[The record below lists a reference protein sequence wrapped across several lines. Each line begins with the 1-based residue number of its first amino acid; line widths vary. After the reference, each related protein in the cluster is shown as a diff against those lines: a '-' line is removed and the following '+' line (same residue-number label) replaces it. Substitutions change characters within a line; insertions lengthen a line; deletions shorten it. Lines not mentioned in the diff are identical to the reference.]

1 MSILGLGRGHRS
13 GSGTRGKPDEVTSS
27 SRPPRPAAT
36 ENSDP
41 QARQYQLGNYTL
53 DAVDQLTGMTA
64 DEIVVVPDRLIDG
77 ARETEEVLRELAHR
91 VREYGVIAN
100 ERLANF
106 VKAANGCADLAR
118 TMQVRLEHREDEAA
132 AESPAEPHSQAPEPA
147 AATADRAHDP
157 DSLEAGIEAVA
168 QERAPPT
175 QPGD

>member
-1 MSILGLGRGHRS
+1 MAILGLGRGNRS
-13 GSGTRGKPDEVTSS
+13 GSGSRSKAADATPSD
-27 SRPPRPAAT
+27 RPPRPAAG
-36 ENSDP
+36 ESRDP
-41 QARQYQLGNYTL
+41 QARQYQLGNHTL

-64 DEIVVVPDRLIDG
+64 DEIEVVADRLIDG

-118 TMQVRLEHREDEAA
+118 TMQVRLEQREEQPA
-132 AESPAEPHSQAPEPA
+132 AESPSETEGAPEPA
-147 AATADRAHDP
+147 TAKTDRADDL
-157 DSLEAGIEAVA
+157 DSIEAEIEAVA
-168 QERAPPT
+168 HERAPPT